1 MGSRDNRMNKE
12 QILDIFSR
20 LTVEDAAEILANA
33 WQEGRL
39 SEEREEREAWDRYAS
54 AVLTRAGM
62 DETGNFCAYSP
73 LEAARHADAML
84 SERRKRFGG
93 KE

>member
-1 MGSRDNRMNKE
+1 MTKE

-39 SEEREEREAWDRYAS
+39 SEEREEREAWDRYFAS
-54 AVLTRAGM
+54 IRPQEGWYRSDRAQ
-62 DETGNFCAYSP
+62 E
-73 LEAARHADAML
+73 ADAML

-93 KE
+93 GVEITLRDFLNTH